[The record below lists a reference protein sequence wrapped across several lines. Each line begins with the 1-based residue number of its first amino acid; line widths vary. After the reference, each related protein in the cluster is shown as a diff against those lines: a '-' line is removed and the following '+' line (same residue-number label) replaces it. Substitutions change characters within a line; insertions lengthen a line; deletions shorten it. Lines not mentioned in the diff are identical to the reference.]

1 MATIRG
7 GRYLEVSRLVGV
19 GAQGGGGGGGEA
31 AGVRLEPVLRQD
43 AFSTLRSLCKIRPV
57 GASKVGQV
65 GRSVVVLSLKLHR
78 SRHPVRSIDRPSHSI
93 TRAYVSPSSP

>member
-19 GAQGGGGGGGEA
+19 GAEGGGGGEA

-57 GASKVGQV
+57 GASKVG
-65 GRSVVVLSLKLHR
+65 
-78 SRHPVRSIDRPSHSI
+78 
-93 TRAYVSPSSP
+93 